1 MNTILKK
8 LRENKKIT
16 QLEFSQIM
24 NVAPSTVGL
33 WEQGRR
39 EPSYKS
45 LNKIADFYG
54 VTTDYLLGRSL
65 DGSLKNSRE
74 ETNLLQ
80 GFRNLTQDS
89 QEALLSL
96 LNVLQRKNLATA

>member
-1 MNTILKK
+1 MKEILKE
-8 LRENKKIT
+8 LREGRKLT

-24 NVAPSTVGL
+24 SVAPSTVGL

-39 EPSYKS
+39 EPSYEK
-45 LNKIADFYG
+45 LKKIADFYG
-54 VTTDYLLGRSL
+54 VSTDYLLGRSS
-65 DGSLKNSRE
+65 DENLKSSSE

-89 QEALLSL
+89 QEMLLQL
-96 LNVLQRKNLATA
+96 LNVLQRKSLATA

>member
-1 MNTILKK
+1 MNTILEN
-8 LRENKKIT
+8 LRESRKIT

-24 NVAPSTVGL
+24 NVFPSTVGL

-65 DGSLKNSRE
+65 DENLKSSRE
-74 ETNLLQ
+74 ETNLLE
-80 GFRNLTQDS
+80 GFRNLT
-89 QEALLSL
+89 LLRL